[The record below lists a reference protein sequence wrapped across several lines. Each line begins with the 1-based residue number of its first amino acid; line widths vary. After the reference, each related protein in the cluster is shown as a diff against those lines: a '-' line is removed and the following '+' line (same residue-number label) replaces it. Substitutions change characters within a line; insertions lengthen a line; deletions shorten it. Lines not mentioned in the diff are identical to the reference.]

1 MMFLDTETISEDAQI
16 INIRMQQQLKGADI
30 QKLHL
35 TNCLDNNAT
44 LRNNFF
50 VAYAEHMK

>member
-1 MMFLDTETISEDAQI
+1 MFLNMEIISEDARI
-16 INIRMQQQLKGADI
+16 INIRVQQQLKGADI

-44 LRNNFF
+44 LRNNLFA
-50 VAYAEHMK
+50 AYIEYMK